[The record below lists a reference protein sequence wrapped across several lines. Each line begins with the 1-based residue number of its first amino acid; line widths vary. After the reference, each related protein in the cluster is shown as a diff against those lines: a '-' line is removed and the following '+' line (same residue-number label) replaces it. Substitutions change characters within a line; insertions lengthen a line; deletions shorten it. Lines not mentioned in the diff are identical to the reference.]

1 MSTTSTSLSAADS
14 HEEEE
19 DASTQRRRLTAVW
32 LAAGSAVAFMVGAS
46 WYDAVVQTGGLPPGG
61 DMMGH
66 AAAAEWL
73 RTLPWWDWR
82 GWSDWFYGGQAIGI
96 NYPPLSHTWMRFT
109 HPAHGQMAA
118 VALGLLVLLPWGA
131 LRLARAVGYPP
142 RLQRIAVGAVLV
154 LTATSGTMHWALSG
168 FHPVWTFFGSWPAM
182 LSAVIG
188 LFTAAWAARCRRPV
202 SAGIVAGVA
211 LLCNATLIPGWAA
224 IWVVLLATSG
234 ASFRQG
240 IRWAVTAGAA
250 GLAVSG
256 WWLVPFL
263 DSWDRLVRWE
273 VALHQAWSFGSPWQ
287 PIVLAALVAGATWA
301 AKRPGSARRLT
312 GAAAAGLGAT
322 LLADWTGWL
331 RPERWMTPAILIAA
345 IACASLAV
353 GTSAS
358 PPPERLRTVWKL
370 HAALG
375 LVVFLVLTL
384 RLEVLPLI
392 MGLLFLPPRSWAW
405 IGALAWSAI
414 LFWGGLWGVTNEAP
428 EPSAES
434 PLDAAVERSDP
445 HASGLVYLDG
455 TNVTPKDDLIGCSW
469 GKPWVTTA
477 STEGYIRPLF
487 GLYRETSHAA
497 EFIDIET
504 LMGNQ
509 IRESDPVRPHWF
521 EAWQEAGN
529 PPLGNG
535 PAMAEALGARWHA
548 TCGETE
554 SILLTDLA
562 GVTASG
568 VTVDAYL
575 SEDAWHRAA
584 AQWWIPI
591 AAGHRVEP
599 ESWNPVP
606 IRSEADDP
614 ERPPDRAAT
623 GVWLRA
629 DGDRLTVGA
638 EKAGWAWLRVPWDPY
653 WQAPTDSAAHKG
665 GPGHLVIWVPEE
677 ETALVW
683 QVPTAVDLAA
693 AGVTG
698 GAALLVFV
706 MAIGNRRRR
715 SRGLDSDRPRPVRA
729 AIGLYADTVDDWL
742 RTVGRWV
749 RPVGRASRSERSVPA
764 PADAAALA
772 EDGSRVKLDRRDRR
786 GPLQDG

>member
-19 DASTQRRRLTAVW
+19 NASAQRRRLTAVW

-46 WYDAVVQTGGLPPGG
+46 WYSEVVRIGGLSPGG

-73 RTLPWWDWR
+73 QTLPWWDWR

-96 NYPPLSHTWMRFT
+96 NYPPLSHIWMRFT
-109 HPAHGQMAA
+109 HPIHGQMAA

-154 LTATSGTMHWALSG
+154 LTAASGTMHWALSG

-188 LFTAAWAARCRRPV
+188 LFTAAWAVRCRRPV

-211 LLCNATLIPGWAA
+211 LLCNATLIPGWTA

-240 IRWAVTAGAA
+240 VRWAVTAGSAA
-250 GLAVSG
+250 LAVSG

-273 VALHQAWSFGSPWQ
+273 IALHQAWSFGWPWQ
-287 PIVLAALVAGATWA
+287 PIVLAALVAGATRV
-301 AKRPGSARRLT
+301 AKRPGSARRLV

-331 RPERWMTPAILIAA
+331 RPERWMTPAILIAV
-345 IACASLAV
+345 IACAALAV
-353 GTSAS
+353 GISTSL
-358 PPPERLRTVWKL
+358 PQERLRPVWQL

-375 LVVFLVLTL
+375 LVVFLILTL

-392 MGLLFLPPRSWAW
+392 IGLLFLRPRSWAW
-405 IGALAWSAI
+405 LGALAWSAI
-414 LFWGGLWGVTNEAP
+414 LFWGGWWGVTDDAP
-428 EPSAES
+428 EPLAES
-434 PLDAAVERSDP
+434 PLEAAAERSDSQ
-445 HASGLVYLDG
+445 AGGLVFLDG
-455 TNVTPKDDLIGCSW
+455 TNATPEGDVSCPLGQ
-469 GKPWVTTA
+469 PWLTTA
-477 STEGYIRPLF
+477 STRGRIRPLS

-497 EFIDIET
+497 EFIDIEA
-504 LMGNQ
+504 LLDGQ
-509 IRESDPVRPHWF
+509 IEESDPVRPHWY
-521 EAWQEAGN
+521 EAWQDAGT

-535 PAMAEALGARWHA
+535 PAMAEALGARWLA
-548 TCGETE
+548 TCDEKE
-554 SILLTDLA
+554 KVSLTDLA

-568 VTVDAYL
+568 VTVDTYS
-575 SEDAWHRAA
+575 SEDAWHQAA
-584 AQWWIPI
+584 ARWWIPI
-591 AAGHRVEP
+591 AAERQVRP

-606 IRSEADDP
+606 IRAEASHH
-614 ERPPDRAAT
+614 ERPPDRAAA
-623 GVWLRA
+623 GVWMRA

-638 EKAGWAWLRVPWDPY
+638 DTAGWVWLRVPWDPY
-653 WQAPTDSAAHKG
+653 WQAPPGSAAHKG
-665 GPGHLVIWVPEE
+665 GPGHLVAWVPEG

-683 QVPTAVDLAA
+683 RVPAAVDLAA
-693 AGVTG
+693 AGITG
-698 GAALLVFV
+698 GAVLLVFV

-715 SRGLDSDRPRPVRA
+715 SHRLDSDRPRPVRA
-729 AIGLYADTVDDWL
+729 AVSLYADTVDDWL
-742 RTVGRWV
+742 RTAGRWV
-749 RPVGRASRSERSVPA
+749 RAVSRVLVSSRSERPESTPT
-764 PADAAALA
+764 DAAAVA
-772 EDGSRVKLDRRDRR
+772 EDGSRR
-786 GPLQDG
+786 